1 MSEGVRECS
10 EEKSG
15 EEMEPMEI
23 RTLSNAGNCYLAPVL
38 GWVVNFGTTE
48 HLIGITSRLK
58 FYF

>member
-1 MSEGVRECS
+1 MSEGAREWS
-10 EEKSG
+10 EEKTG

-23 RTLSNAGNCYLAPVL
+23 RTLNSAGNCYLAPVL
-38 GWVVNFGTTE
+38 GWVLDFGTTE